1 MILSQSKGPL
11 VKKWKAKKAYCS
23 AGHKHD
29 SISEARRCDVL
40 HEKLAAGEIDDLI
53 VWPQFWFVVNGI
65 QVKHDNGR
73 RLGYLADFGY
83 TENGREIVE
92 DVKGSKSVD
101 SRDWPI
107 RKALF
112 KALFP
117 TYDLREIRPERR
129 KGVTQLPGHAKKART
144 NNSRNEG

>member
-1 MILSQSKGPL
+1 M
-11 VKKWKAKKAYCS
+11 KKWKAKKAYCKE
-23 AGHKHD
+23 GHKHD
-29 SISEARRCDVL
+29 SISEAKRCDEL
-40 HEKLAAGEIDDLI
+40 HIMLAAGEIDDLI
-53 VWPQFWFVVNGI
+53 VWPQFWFVIDGR

-73 RLGYLADFGY
+73 RLGYLADFGF

-92 DVKGSKSVD
+92 DVKPSNKSAD

-117 TYDLREIRPERR
+117 TYELREIRPGIGRERR
-129 KGVTQLPGHAKKART
+129 STRPHRL
-144 NNSRNEG
+144 RNAGEQ